1 MRYEPVRAAADLEG
15 LARSTEGRSLDFK
28 ERVDPK
34 QWWELAKDIAAF
46 ANHVGGTIL
55 VGASELANGT
65 AVLFGV
71 TSADAIE
78 LAREYE
84 NAAKDKCKPR
94 PLVGIDQIP
103 LENGK
108 VVVAIN
114 VEPFPLAL
122 VGAMFYAPDRNGK
135 PQTCDA
141 WRFAVRV
148 GKHNVPL
155 QPDQI
160 AMFMEPKTRRMV
172 TLLEGIPETMRAR
185 VLLVY
190 VPRAQGNAHPLPIEF
205 IGVQTMQNVFA
216 FTEERGGVRRT
227 HRVPL
232 DDVEAVWEGK
242 PGEWQIRDGGY
253 LDSGENKDRYVSRPS
268 SMP

>member
-1 MRYEPVRAAADLEG
+1 MRYQPVSTAADLDA
-15 LARSTEGRSLDFK
+15 LRCSTEGRSLDFK

-55 VGASELANGT
+55 VGASEQANG
-65 AVLFGV
+65 AALLFGV

-94 PLVGIDQIP
+94 PLVGIEQIP
-103 LENGK
+103 LENCN
-108 VVVAIN
+108 VVVAVN

-122 VGAMFYAPDRNGK
+122 VGAMFYARDKNGK

-148 GKHNVPL
+148 GKHNVAL

-172 TLLEGIPETMRAR
+172 TLLERIPEAHRTQ
-185 VLLVY
+185 VTLHYIPGSGGL
-190 VPRAQGNAHPLPIEF
+190 PHPLPIILE
-205 IGVQTMQNVFA
+205 GVDVLQNVFVFSEA
-216 FTEERGGVRRT
+216 RGGTGRRQ
-227 HRVPL
+227 RAPL

-242 PGEWQIRDGGY
+242 RDQWQIKVSGY
-253 LDSGENKDRYVSRPS
+253 LDSGEKADRYVSWPS
-268 SMP
+268 TRR

>member
-1 MRYEPVRAAADLEG
+1 MRYQPVITVADLEA
-15 LARSTEGRSLDFK
+15 LAHSTEGHSLDFK
-28 ERVDPK
+28 ERVDPE

-55 VGASELANGT
+55 VGASEQANGA

-71 TSADAIE
+71 TSADASR

-84 NAAKDKCKPR
+84 NAAKDKCRPR
-94 PLVGIDQIP
+94 PLVGIEQIP
-103 LENGK
+103 IENGK
-108 VVVAIN
+108 VVVAVN

-122 VGAMFYAPDRNGK
+122 VGAMFYAPDKNGK

-160 AMFMEPKTRRMV
+160 AMFMEPRTRRIV
-172 TLLEGIPETMRAR
+172 TLLERIPEPQRTS
-185 VLLVY
+185 VILVY
-190 VPRAQGNAHPLPIEF
+190 VPGNGGIAHSLPIQLIGVDVMQNALTFTESRGGIQGN
-205 IGVQTMQNVFA
+205 
-216 FTEERGGVRRT
+216 

-242 PGEWQIRDGGY
+242 RGEWQIKVGGY
-253 LDSGENKDRYVSRPS
+253 LDYGEKRDRYVSRPS

>member
-1 MRYEPVRAAADLEG
+1 MRYKPVRTLADAQA
-15 LARSTEGRSLDFK
+15 LADTTEDRSVDFK
-28 ERVDPK
+28 ATADPDE
-34 QWWELAKDIAAF
+34 WWELAKDIAAF

-55 VGASELANGT
+55 VGAREQANGT

-71 TSADAIE
+71 TSAEAIE

-94 PLVGIDQIP
+94 PLVGIEQIP
-103 LENGK
+103 IENGN
-108 VVVAIN
+108 VVVAVN

-122 VGAMFYAPDRNGK
+122 VGAMFYAPDKNGK

-172 TLLEGIPETMRAR
+172 TLLEGIPETVRSR
-185 VLLVY
+185 VILVY
-190 VPRAQGNAHPLPIEF
+190 VPGGQANVHPLPIGF
-205 IGVQTMQNVFA
+205 IGVET
-216 FTEERGGVRRT
+216 
-227 HRVPL
+227 
-232 DDVEAVWEGK
+232 
-242 PGEWQIRDGGY
+242 
-253 LDSGENKDRYVSRPS
+253 
-268 SMP
+268 